1 MFNVNNFSQ
10 GTFAREFFKGWGS
23 FGEICGELTRDGQ
36 TITNTSDVYEI
47 KCTYEKDACGV
58 FTRKDTFTNISDKPI
73 RVNALKSRF
82 VLLGDE
88 YQVYTQFNNW
98 QNESTGSW
106 QPLVTSVT
114 VEGRSTRL
122 TMGGNPFMVLWS
134 EQANRGVAFHVI
146 PNGAWEMTVQRS
158 GYASKHTKAV
168 VDLGLN
174 EYGMDVEL
182 QPGESIAMPE
192 ILCYEIRNKL
202 DMDCWKLHNYM
213 HTRAPRKQMPMLY
226 NTWLCRFD
234 NLDYDV
240 VVRQAELAAEL
251 GLEYYL
257 IDAGWFGKGAS
268 WSLSV
273 GDWKENQTGA
283 LYGKMKE
290 VADIIRS
297 HGMKFGLWLEPE
309 RAVPTADNLR
319 DYPQYYMKGGTEA
332 EPYYFLD
339 FGNDEA
345 REWMLQ
351 LVFDLIDHYGIEYIK
366 DDYNADLFFDPKHTS
381 FMNYHEGHR
390 KFIEAIRERYPN
402 IYLTNCGSGGMR
414 MDLRSYM
421 LFDSVWPSD
430 NESPYVEMRM
440 YRDTMLRMP
449 PQGFERWIAAHS
461 IADKQDFYQCF
472 QGSNAGKLERMVA
485 CGDAV
490 WHHVVGVQD
499 SFMDGYMTCGP
510 VGFSCD
516 LRLFSENAMAHFKQ
530 KIAQIKTERE
540 FWKTA
545 VGRILNDTKSVT
557 TFQYSDMA
565 LSKIV
570 VQMFTHETMQQHFRV
585 YPVVDETRSYRLE
598 DGTVFT
604 GKQISDEGLAINTE
618 TWLDNWHEM
627 FQIVLEAI

>member
-1 MFNVNNFSQ
+1 MFNVNNFLT
-10 GTFAREFFKGWGS
+10 GTYAREFFRGCGS
-23 FGEICGELTRDGQ
+23 FGEICGEVTREGQ
-36 TITNTSDVYEI
+36 SIINTSEQYKI
-47 KCTYEKDACGV
+47 TCTYEQDEYGV
-58 FTRKDTFTNISDKPI
+58 FTRKDTFRNISDQPI

-82 VLLGDE
+82 LLLGDE
-88 YQVYTQFNNW
+88 YEVYTQFNYW
-98 QNESTGSW
+98 QNESLGAW
-106 QPLVTSVT
+106 QPLVTSVS
-114 VEGRSTRL
+114 VASRSTRL
-122 TMGGNPFMVLWS
+122 TMGGTPFMVLWS

-146 PNGAWEMTVQRS
+146 PNGAWELTAQRT
-158 GYASKHTKAV
+158 GYASKHTKVV
-168 VDLGLN
+168 VDLGLHD
-174 EYGMDVEL
+174 YGMDVEL
-182 QPGESIAMPE
+182 QPGESIDMPE
-192 ILCYEIRNKL
+192 ILCYEVRNKL
-202 DMDCWKLHNYM
+202 DLDCWKLHNYM

-240 VVRQAELAAEL
+240 LVRQAELAARL
-251 GLEYYL
+251 GMEYYL

-290 VADIIRS
+290 VADIVRS
-297 HGMKFGLWLEPE
+297 HGIKFGLWLEPE

-345 REWMLQ
+345 REWMLNI
-351 LVFDLIDHYGIEYIK
+351 VFDLIDHYGIEYIK

-381 FMNYHEGHR
+381 FMDYHAGHA
-390 KFIEAIRERYPN
+390 KFIGAIRDRYPN

-414 MDLRSYM
+414 MDLKSYM

-440 YRDTMLRMP
+440 YRDTILRMP

-461 IADKQDFYQCF
+461 IDDKQDFYQCF
-472 QGSNAGKLERMVA
+472 QGSNSGKLERMVA

-490 WHHVVGVQD
+490 WHHVVGVQE
-499 SFMDGYMTCGP
+499 SYMDGYMTCGP
-510 VGFSCD
+510 IGFSCD
-516 LRLFSENAMAHFKQ
+516 LRLFSENALARFKQ
-530 KIAQIKTERE
+530 KIDKVKADRE

-545 VGRILNDTKSVT
+545 VARILNDTKSVT
-557 TFQYSDMA
+557 TYQYSDVK
-565 LSKIV
+565 LNKIV
-570 VQMFTHETMQQHFRV
+570 VQMFTHETMQQLFRV
-585 YPVVDETRSYRLE
+585 YPVVDETKSYRLA
-598 DGTVFT
+598 DGTVLT
-604 GKQISDEGLAINTE
+604 GKQIADEGIEHCCE

-627 FQIVLEAI
+627 VEITLEAI